1 MDSNSWLRNE
11 WMHVLKNKKWM
22 AAIIV
27 IMFVPS
33 LYSGTYLWAN
43 WNPYAHLERLPVAV
57 ANDDQKVK
65 QQGKDYTL
73 GNDLVSQLRHDKS
86 FHWEFVSKA
95 QADRGL
101 HNNQYYFEIY
111 IPKDFSK
118 RATTFAQS
126 NPTPLNLY
134 YKVNV
139 GSNFLAS
146 QIGRTGVDKIRTQL
160 SQSLSRNYARMVFS
174 SLASVSKGM
183 QDASKGSGKLNTGL
197 KKVSAGTNKIINGM
211 NQGKQPIASF
221 SGGAQQLSSA
231 ADQLSSGANNINSG
245 LGKVNTGMGS
255 LENALHSLHNSSS
268 QLANTVSPLSGR
280 VNQYQQ
286 TLSDFQK
293 NHPEINNG
301 ELQPLQNAGQDIT
314 GKVNL
319 YLSNLQKFNDGLGKA
334 ADSSTTLHNGTN
346 QLTGDVNNLSAG
358 AGKLA
363 GSQRKLASGVSSVE
377 NGWNSAIQNLT
388 MLKTSQDQ
396 LLAGSN
402 QLTRQLTEGAKKL
415 GTIHAGDQIYSM
427 MANPVHLKEELV
439 HNVPNYGTGLAP
451 YFISLSLFVGALLV
465 STVFPMRETSMAPKS
480 AWLWFLSKFIIL
492 AIVSLGHSIITNLCL
507 IYVVGLKP
515 IDTGWLFVFTFISSI
530 TFMAI
535 IQFLATAADHAGRF
549 IAVILLVLQLTAS
562 SGTFPNEL
570 TPVFLQRIHGL
581 LPMTFTVQGFR
592 AVISTGDHGV
602 LFSDIL
608 SLVPYFFLSIIL
620 TLGVMWMLVLRQM
633 KAHNT

>member
-1 MDSNSWLRNE
+1 MKSNSWLRNE
-11 WMHVLKNKKWM
+11 WIHVLKNKKWM

-27 IMFVPS
+27 IMFIPS

-57 ANDDQKVK
+57 ANDDQKVS
-65 QQGKDYTL
+65 QQGKNYTL

-86 FHWEFVSKA
+86 FHWEFVSKE

-101 HNNQYYFEIY
+101 HNNRYYFEIY

-146 QIGRTGVDKIRTQL
+146 QIGRTGVDKIRSQL
-160 SQSLSRNYARMVFS
+160 SQSLSRNYAQMVFA

-183 QDASKGSGKLNTGL
+183 QDASKGSGKLNAGL
-197 KKVSAGTNKIINGM
+197 KMVSAGTNKIIEGM

-221 SGGAQQLSSA
+221 SGGAQQLSSS
-231 ADQLSSGANNINSG
+231 ADQISSGANNINSG

-255 LENALHSLHNSSS
+255 LEIALHTLHSSS
-268 QLANTVSPLSGR
+268 TQLADTVSPLSGKAD
-280 VNQYQQ
+280 QYQQ

-293 NHPEINNG
+293 SHPDVNNA
-301 ELQPLQNAGQDIT
+301 ELQPLQSAGKDVT
-314 GKVNL
+314 KKVNL
-319 YLSNLQKFNDGLGKA
+319 FLSNLQKFNDGLGKA
-334 ADSSTTLHNGTN
+334 AESSTTLHNGTN
-346 QLTGDVNNLSAG
+346 QLTGDANKLSAG

-363 GSQRKLASGVSSVE
+363 VSERTLASGASSIE

-388 MLKTSQDQ
+388 RLKMNQDQ
-396 LLAGSN
+396 LLAGSY
-402 QLTRQLTEGAKKL
+402 QLTRQLTEGAKNL
-415 GTIHAGDQIYSM
+415 GTIHAGDQLYSM

-451 YFISLSLFVGALLV
+451 YFLSLSLFVGALLV
-465 STVFPMRETSMAPKS
+465 STVFPIRETSMAPKS
-480 AWLWFLSKFIIL
+480 AWLWFLSKFIFL
-492 AIVSLGHSIITNLCL
+492 VIVSLGHSIITNLCL
-507 IYVVGLKP
+507 MYVVGLKP
-515 IDTGWLFVFTFISSI
+515 VDPGWLYAFTFISSI
-530 TFMAI
+530 TFMSI

-549 IAVILLVLQLTAS
+549 VAVILLVLQLTAS

-592 AVISTGDHGV
+592 AVISTGDHEV
-602 LFSDIL
+602 LFSDFL
-608 SLVPYFFLSIIL
+608 SLVPYLILSIIL
-620 TLGVMWMLVLRQM
+620 TLLVMRMLVHRQT
-633 KAHNT
+633 KALHT